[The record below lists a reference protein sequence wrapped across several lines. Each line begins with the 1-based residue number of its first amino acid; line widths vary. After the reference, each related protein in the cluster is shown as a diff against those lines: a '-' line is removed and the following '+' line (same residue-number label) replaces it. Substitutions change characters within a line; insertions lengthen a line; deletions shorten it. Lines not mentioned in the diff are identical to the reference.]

1 MRILLVLHLRCCYL
15 ILSLSHSLLSSLRSV
30 ITQLPGRCIM
40 CPIEIFRT
48 ISCRE
53 SSSSIKS
60 HALSYTCYV
69 LSVILSSNS
78 IERLSKAVEQRIG
91 CSFSSEISLSP
102 WVSLMILSLPCTQII
117 LSQLPEVIVMSSFH
131 NKFLI
136 VCQSTVYYV
145 SAFVSVSTPMQTL

>member
-1 MRILLVLHLRCCYL
+1 M
-15 ILSLSHSLLSSLRSV
+15 LLSDSFVIAFLTSLHSV
-30 ITQLPGRCIM
+30 ITQLPGRCIV

-60 HALSYTCYV
+60 HALSYACYV

-78 IERLSKAVEQRIG
+78 IEHLSKVVEQRTG
-91 CSFSSEISLSP
+91 CSFSSEISLSR
-102 WVSLMILSLPCTQII
+102 WASLMILSLPCTQII
-117 LSQLPEVIVMSSFH
+117 SSQLPEVIVMSSFR

-145 SAFVSVSTPMQTL
+145 SAFVSVSAPMQTL

>member
-1 MRILLVLHLRCCYL
+1 MLHLRCCYL
-15 ILSLSHSLLSSLRSV
+15 ILSLSHSLLSSLHSV
-30 ITQLPGRCIM
+30 ITQLPGRCIVY
-40 CPIEIFRT
+40 PIEIFRT

-60 HALSYTCYV
+60 HALSYACYV

-78 IERLSKAVEQRIG
+78 IEHLSKVVEQRIG
-91 CSFSSEISLSP
+91 CSFSSEISLSR
-102 WVSLMILSLPCTQII
+102 WASLMIPSLPCTQII
-117 LSQLPEVIVMSSFH
+117 SSQLPEVIVMSSFR

-145 SAFVSVSTPMQTL
+145 SAFVSVSAPMQTL